1 MTKNRKRGMCG
12 SELEEWI
19 DSQYHIDD
27 NGCWIWNLARSSQ
40 GYGAVKVN
48 GKMEYLHQRSL
59 ERKIGRKLQKGEVT
73 RHICP
78 NSPNR
83 SCHNP
88 EHLELGSQADNVA
101 DTVRGGRHIH
111 GEKAA
116 NASGRAVLTKEQIIE
131 IRAQRDLKS
140 GKELAEE
147 YGVSSAQ
154 ISRIQL
160 NQRWVYVHQILSSS

>member
-12 SELEEWI
+12 NELEEWI
-19 DSQYHIDD
+19 DSQYHID
-27 NGCWIWNLARSSQ
+27 NNECWIWNLSKSH
-40 GYGAVKVN
+40 GYGVVNVN

-78 NSPNR
+78 NAPNR

-88 EHLELGSQADNVA
+88 DHLEIGTQADNIA
-101 DTVRGGRHIH
+101 DTVRAGRHIH

-116 NASGRAVLTKEQIIE
+116 NATKSAVLTKEQIIE
-131 IRAQRDLKS
+131 IRAQRSLRT
-140 GKELAEE
+140 GRELAKE
-147 YGVSSAQ
+147 YGVSTAQ

-160 NQRWVYVHQILSSS
+160 NKRWAWLTN